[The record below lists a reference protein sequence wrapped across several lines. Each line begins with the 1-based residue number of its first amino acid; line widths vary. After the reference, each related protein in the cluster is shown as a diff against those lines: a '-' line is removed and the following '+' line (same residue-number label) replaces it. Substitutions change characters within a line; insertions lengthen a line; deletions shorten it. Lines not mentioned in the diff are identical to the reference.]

1 MKTRK
6 CKILLMVVL
15 AMPIIGSANS
25 VAGASIESSD
35 KINITVASVYDDK
48 DQPCYAGGQYVGN
61 CSRNNPYYN
70 VLNGVC
76 YASLQDCKQA
86 DGDLSTVQGNG
97 SCVRCGK

>member
-1 MKTRK
+1 MRK
-6 CKILLMVVL
+6 VGLNILLFSVL
-15 AMPIIGSANS
+15 AMPIAANANGTKETI
-25 VAGASIESSD
+25 VQMGD
-35 KINITVASVYDDK
+35 KNVIIASVYDDK

-70 VLNGVC
+70 VFNGVC
-76 YASLQDCKQA
+76 YSSLQDCKQA